1 MINSMTINLDPI
13 KIRNFL
19 MDIKVKD
26 NLISN
31 KKENNFRKLKV
42 GTEKKKKTK
51 KSKKKNIEN

>member
-1 MINSMTINLDPI
+1 
-13 KIRNFL
+13 

-42 GTEKKKKTK
+42 GTEKKKKMK

>member
-42 GTEKKKKTK
+42 GTEKKKKMK